1 MDVQTNPEHLPDTQ
15 SGLQNPC
22 VKMSTIV
29 GEFRTGDEHA
39 LSLKPLLVTVCFQ
52 GTLPRQL
59 AHQGIPIQVSVS
71 VAEEYRSF
79 TTPIIEAISWD
90 TCDSEHSMSS
100 DEMAIIEEQDG
111 FHDPQPDISIPFLP
125 LPAEFNPTKAPDWNA
140 LSTQIETW
148 LITKVSMSSQHW
160 TWGHDAFWL
169 TFIAAYPAFPG
180 GKWHM
185 WNSKIVP
192 VGEFV
197 AQWLSMSHPAQA
209 TRDLPNWRVEMC
221 RYIMEEF
228 CKHASLFHPTPIP
241 ELR

>member
-1 MDVQTNPEHLPDTQ
+1 MDAQTNPEHLPDTQ

-22 VKMSTIV
+22 VKTSTIV

-39 LSLKPLLVTVCFQ
+39 LSLKPLLMTVCFQ

-59 AHQGIPIQVSVS
+59 AHQGII
-71 VAEEYRSF
+71 
-79 TTPIIEAISWD
+79 
-90 TCDSEHSMSS
+90 
-100 DEMAIIEEQDG
+100 
-111 FHDPQPDISIPFLP
+111 
-125 LPAEFNPTKAPDWNA
+125 K
-140 LSTQIETW
+140 TW

-160 TWGHDAFWL
+160 TWGRDAFWL
-169 TFIAAYPAFPG
+169 AFIAAYPAFPG
-180 GKWHM
+180 GKWCM

-197 AQWLSMSHPAQA
+197 EQWLSMSHPAQA
-209 TRDLPNWRVEMC
+209 IRDLPDWRVEMR